1 MFASL
6 FRQSRPA
13 TENHR
18 FHIDGEVFEVCWR
31 RRRNA
36 TKLTMRWRDNMV
48 QITTPPGVTQDM
60 VKAFIAEN
68 RSWIRAERK
77 RLDDLA
83 LIPGPGCL
91 ADEDESPV
99 IFYQGRPTRV
109 RLNRNA
115 GQKGKSR
122 IETGNGDITIHLP
135 ADSRL
140 DCARVLENWLK
151 SNSRIAVKQELD
163 DVLQELGEAPVK
175 ISVRDQKSRWGSC
188 STSRRMS
195 FNWRLIMA
203 PPLSLRYVVVHEAAH
218 LIHHDHSRRFWDLVE
233 TLMPDYRHHQLWL
246 KQHQIALFADLRTR
260 LQSLEPED
268 TKGS

>member
-6 FRQSRPA
+6 FRQTRPA
-13 TENHR
+13 TENHQ
-18 FHIDGEVFEVCWR
+18 FYIDGEVYEVCWR

-36 TKLTMRWRDNMV
+36 RKLTMRWRDDKV
-48 QITTPPGVTQDM
+48 QITTPHGVTQDM

-68 RSWIRAERK
+68 QSWIRAERK

-83 LIPGPGCL
+83 LIPHPE
-91 ADEDESPV
+91 ASANQDKTPV
-99 IFYQGRPTRV
+99 IFYKGEPARV

-122 IETGNGDITIHLP
+122 IEEDNGDIIIHLP

-151 SNSRIAVKQELD
+151 SNSRTAIRQELD
-163 DVLQELGEAPVK
+163 QVLEELGEDPVK

-188 STSRRMS
+188 STTRRMS

-218 LIHHDHSRRFWDLVE
+218 LIHHDHSHRFWDLVG

-246 KQHQIALFADLRTR
+246 KQHQIALFADIRAR

-268 TKGS
+268 TKGF